1 MGIDKNRFIG
11 DHHQVFL
18 CPVCKN
24 VSSNPILSS
33 CCESTFCDE
42 CWTSTMCG
50 PSDKCP
56 SCGQK
61 HDPFIEKKSFQ
72 KQLTLVYNNL
82 SMKCLERACGQTLT
96 ISTYTDHDATC
107 MLRKYHCYKC
117 GYKGKM
123 LDSKGHDCVRWLK
136 QERNQMQDKV
146 MELTVKLKQAQKS
159 TSNVNSINVPIHDEE
174 VDRVIKEN
182 AELKKRIDEI
192 SLEKEKLQESLNEAI
207 KEKIHLQDT
216 FNSTVKL
223 LNASYT
229 TMDKKST
236 NLVNGH
242 ADKTEISKAIGP
254 RTETVYCMLATSS
267 APSSSTSS
275 LSTPP
280 SFTSNLPTIPLPKES
295 ELKRESKVVFVE
307 EATKA
312 RNEVKNKVKSVVV
325 EVFKSNSNQGLN
337 IQRKCLEVSKELK
350 KSLTGSWYTFPRNHF
365 NPQGFRPF
373 INTFCLFYYDGRYYV
388 SFQNNGPVEEK
399 TKFLNHYLRFK

>member
-1 MGIDKNRFIG
+1 
-11 DHHQVFL
+11 
-18 CPVCKN
+18 
-24 VSSNPILSS
+24 
-33 CCESTFCDE
+33 
-42 CWTSTMCG
+42 
-50 PSDKCP
+50 
-56 SCGQK
+56 
-61 HDPFIEKKSFQ
+61 
-72 KQLTLVYNNL
+72 
-82 SMKCLERACGQTLT
+82 MKCLERACNEPLT
-96 ISTYTDHDATC
+96 ISTYAGHDATC

-136 QERNQMQDKV
+136 QERNQMQDKL

-159 TSNVNSINVPIHDEE
+159 TSSTINVNVPIHDEE

-182 AELKKRIDEI
+182 AELKKRMDEL
-192 SLEKEKLQESLNEAI
+192 SLEKEKLQEALNDAL
-207 KEKIHLQDT
+207 KEKQHLQDT

-223 LNASYT
+223 LNTSLDT
-229 TMDKKST
+229 KGTKLM
-236 NLVNGH
+236 NGH
-242 ADKTEISKAIGP
+242 ADATELSKLVQPTTTA
-254 RTETVYCMLATSS
+254 VHYCMLASSS

-295 ELKRESKVVFVE
+295 ELKREGKVTFIE

-325 EVFKSNSNQGLN
+325 EVFKSNANQGLN